1 MHPKKIIKLDPLQQ
15 TLFGLLD
22 QQVRLTP
29 TTKSVTADD
38 GDLDNENTQFQT
50 EPTKQQTKKVSALYY
65 GLVKTDK
72 MSVLNYVSQVF
83 DHLSQKTEALWKH
96 FHKPEGENIFL
107 TLQF

>member
-1 MHPKKIIKLDPLQQ
+1 MHPKKIIKLDLLQQ

-22 QQVRLTP
+22 QQIRLTP

-38 GDLDNENTQFQT
+38 GDLDNENTQFQN
-50 EPTKQQTKKVSALYY
+50 Y

-83 DHLSQKTEALWKH
+83 DHLSQKLKLY
-96 FHKPEGENIFL
+96 ENIFINL
-107 TLQF
+107 KVKTFS

>member
-1 MHPKKIIKLDPLQQ
+1 M
-15 TLFGLLD
+15 LFGLLG
-22 QQVRLTP
+22 QQIRLTP

-38 GDLDNENTQFQT
+38 GDLDNDSSP

-83 DHLSQKTEALWKH
+83 DHLSQKLK
-96 FHKPEGENIFL
+96 FYENIFTNL
-107 TLQF
+107 